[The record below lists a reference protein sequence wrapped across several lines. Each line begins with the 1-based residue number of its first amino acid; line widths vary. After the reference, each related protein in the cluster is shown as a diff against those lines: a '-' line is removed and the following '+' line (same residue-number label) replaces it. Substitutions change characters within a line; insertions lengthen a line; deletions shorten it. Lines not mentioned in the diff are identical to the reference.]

1 MSGNNFFIDSH
12 QHFWKFDPVKYS
24 WIPDRMH
31 MIRRD
36 FLPIDLEPI
45 LKENDIQGCIAVQG
59 DQSEA
64 ETRFLLDLAGNNNFI
79 KGVVG
84 WVDLNDEKIKE
95 RLNLFSENPFFKG
108 VRHTVYDDAG
118 EFMLQPSFQRGIS
131 CLGSFGLTYDI
142 LVFDYQLPG
151 AVELGKKFPNQPFV
165 LDHMGKP
172 QISNGLSK
180 EWRSYIRELGK
191 CKNVY
196 CKVSG
201 LVTETENFQWEK
213 KDFFPFLEEVISAF
227 GKDRLMFGSDWPVC
241 LSAASYAEILE
252 IIKDFFSEEDL
263 KGIMGGNAVKFYNL
277 KIGNENIN

>member
-36 FLPIDLEPI
+36 FLPNDLKLI
-45 LKENDIQGCIAVQG
+45 LKENEIQGCIAVQA

-64 ETRFLLDLAGNNNFI
+64 ETRFLLDLAGDNNFI

-95 RLNLFSENPFFKG
+95 RLYLFSGNPFFKG

-131 CLGSFGLTYDI
+131 CLGTFGLTYDI

-151 AVELGKKFPNQPFV
+151 AVELVKKFPNQPFV

-172 QISNGLSK
+172 PISNGLSK
-180 EWRSYIRELGK
+180 EWSNNIGELGK

-201 LVTETENFQWEK
+201 LVTETDNFQWKK

-227 GKDRLMFGSDWPVC
+227 GKDQLMFGSDWPVC

-277 KIGNENIN
+277 KI